1 MKYLLAHEA
10 SRWTQ
15 SHYSQKA
22 FEMINIESA
31 RRLLNKVSPEIVKHW
46 EKEKGVG
53 LAMTIAIIES
63 IEDERIPD
71 EDRISN
77 CRKVVKIL
85 SLTFLLLFLTM
96 GVLAYNYPHIKPV
109 YPYTL
114 IALIFVTMIAIACIQ
129 IHQINL
135 SNKLWEY
142 KQDRINQQEIL
153 SGKVN
158 QFWDTILKVCE
169 HNELPKN
176 RLVDA
181 EYLKDVLHVAIK
193 DLLFKKAE
201 YGVRRKNTSIS
212 LDNVAPFAFKYV
224 NSGEYLNKQCTI
236 VEDELGV
243 KLDMGKMFAKA
254 SEEMKRSYPGYKEF
268 FKTKEV
274 EDGGTEKQE
283 G

>member
-22 FEMINIESA
+22 FEMINIESNRNFIA
-31 RRLLNKVSPEIVKHW
+31 HISPEIRMDW
-46 EKEKGVG
+46 EKKNNIS
-53 LAMTIAIIES
+53 LAASIARIEE
-63 IEDERIPD
+63 IEQNKKKPGAKNNRLATMIFV
-71 EDRISN
+71 I
-77 CRKVVKIL
+77 VLIAYIVM
-85 SLTFLLLFLTM
+85 LLLWKNSVPIVMTLVVCMLVSAIHYAHYTIHTQRKFLEE
-96 GVLAYNYPHIKPV
+96 GLKEV
-109 YPYTL
+109 YE
-114 IALIFVTMIAIACIQ
+114 Q
-129 IHQINL
+129 DNL
-135 SNKLWEY
+135 SASITSFRE
-142 KQDRINQQEIL
+142 
-153 SGKVN
+153 
-158 QFWDTILKVCE
+158 TILKVCE
-169 HNELPKN
+169 HNTLPKD
-176 RLVDA
+176 RIVDA

-212 LDNVAPFAFKYV
+212 LDDVAPFAFKYV